1 MLIGEKWLNT
11 RSTQWAFVLGD
22 SMADNVKWLKLMNNM
37 FEDEKIEYIE
47 SLPDGDMILN
57 VWIKTLC
64 LASKCNDNGN
74 LTITS
79 ELPYTT
85 TLLAHKFK
93 KTVTQIEY
101 AFKIMQ
107 ALGMVEVNNDILCVS
122 NWCKYQNVDELERLK
137 EQNRL
142 RVAKCREK
150 KKESNVTVMLQCND
164 FALNSNSISNNIN
177 IVTNEEI
184 DTYFDKIYS
193 IYPRKVSKVQAKET
207 FEHKLR
213 GLEKEEA
220 YKKAIAIY
228 RMLESQNQ
236 VWQAENDGQGRK
248 VEHTP
253 NFSSW
258 CNDNVDNSPHFK
270 KGRKR

>member
-1 MLIGEKWLNT
+1 
-11 RSTQWAFVLGD
+11 
-22 SMADNVKWLKLMNNM
+22 MANDVKWLKLMNNM

-74 LTITS
+74 LTITN

-177 IVTNEEI
+177 SNIVTNEEI
-184 DTYFDKIYS
+184 DNYFDKIYS

-228 RMLESQNQ
+228 RMLENQNQ

-248 VEHTP
+248 VEHIP
-253 NFSSW
+253 HFSTW
-258 CNDNVDNSPHFK
+258 ANANIENSPHFK